1 MAKAFFRSEEMEL
14 CQLLLHTENAFDC
27 VMELG
32 HHGGLQFNNV
42 YDEDRQMNGMY
53 TKKVTLCSEL
63 LRIADNLQHQMAEL
77 QIKVYFYPDVD
88 WENRL
93 IERDLKEYG
102 ERLRRL
108 HVETT
113 AVMEHYNALDR
124 RRYWMLEH
132 RFAIGKADK
141 FFASDMGSELLY
153 SESTLLT
160 LIKDAAED
168 SPAHRQLNYIIG
180 SIRADKFE
188 SFELLCY
195 RLFGFN
201 LVVRFA
207 EMPMP
212 MMDFHGHRSEKV
224 RKFSLLLL
232 TNSTMIWP
240 KVNKLCHAYHVT
252 IYECPESTTL
262 RMAKVQ
268 ELSEEIEN
276 LERILYES
284 QRIRVQILE
293 VTARDLYLVRVNLT
307 KAVRVYD
314 LLNRLRP
321 VGGLERQKYLQAE
334 CFVPVSDLEGVRTAL
349 KKGTRIKAGADK
361 PEQQQQQEE
370 ENQQQEQDQQ
380 QEELVSDADNEP
392 SMLGPARQS
401 TDEQSLPPLLLK
413 KNRHSSHIPP
423 TFFRLN
429 KFTQGFQNLIDS
441 YGISD
446 YREINPAP
454 YTIITF
460 PFLFSVMFGDFGHG
474 ILVTL
479 FALLL
484 IWKEKSIAAGQR
496 AAKEENEILNIL
508 FAGRY
513 IVLLMGLFSIYMGL
527 IYNDALSKSLNIF
540 GSSWSCRYNASTLD
554 HMTGQLNLDPSN
566 RYFYSGNPYPFGV
579 DPVWKVCGEDSITT
593 FNSLKMKLAIIL
605 GIAQMMFGLS
615 LSAVNCVILKR
626 KADLLLVVVPQF
638 VFMICLFCY
647 LVFLIF
653 LKWLL
658 YGGLK
663 STPFNS
669 ACAPSVLITFIDMM
683 LMKNT
688 ELDDVQCNS
697 EMFKGE
703 RLLEY
708 ILVFVAFLAVPVLL
722 AGKPI
727 YLQRRQK
734 KLKKQ
739 RQERDI
745 QELKQNGREILK
757 EMRSAQR
764 YSIDSQEDTVNEKR
778 DSKPKA
784 HSADHAEEFDLSEI
798 WIHSGIH
805 TIETVLGSV
814 SHTASYLRLWALSL
828 AHDQLS
834 HVLWH
839 MVLAKGLK
847 TDAPIYMAVPMLAF
861 SFLAWSVLTVAILV
875 GMEGLSAFLHTLR
888 LHWVEFQSK
897 FYSGSGEPFR
907 PFKFAPSS
915 QRT

>member
-27 VMELG
+27 LMELG

-42 YDEDRQMNGMY
+42 YDEDCQLNGLY
-53 TKKVTLCSEL
+53 TKKVSLCNEL
-63 LRIADNLQHQMAEL
+63 IRITTSLQQQMVEL

-88 WENRL
+88 LEHRL
-93 IERDLKEYG
+93 RERDLKEYG

-108 HVETT
+108 HVETS
-113 AVMEHYNALDR
+113 AVMEHYQALDR
-124 RRYWMLEH
+124 RRYRMIEH
-132 RFAIGKADK
+132 RYAINKADK
-141 FFASDMGSELLY
+141 YFASDQGSELLY
-153 SESTLLT
+153 TESTLMS
-160 LIKDAAED
+160 LIKDATDEG
-168 SPAHRQLNYIIG
+168 PAHRQLNYMIG

-207 EMPMP
+207 EIPTLMV
-212 MMDFHGHRSEKV
+212 DYYGHRMEKV

-232 TNSTMIWP
+232 TNSTLIWP
-240 KVNKLCHAYHVT
+240 KVTRLCHAYHVT
-252 IYECPESTTL
+252 IYECPETSTL
-262 RMAKVQ
+262 RMAKVD
-268 ELSEEIEN
+268 ELSSEITS
-276 LERILYES
+276 LERILEES
-284 QRIRVQILE
+284 QRIRIQILE
-293 VTARDLYLVRVNLT
+293 VTARDLYLLRVNLS
-307 KAVRVYD
+307 KAVMVYD

-321 VGGLERQKYLQAE
+321 VGGLQHHKYLQAE
-334 CFVPVSDLEGVRTAL
+334 CFVPVSELEDVRGAL
-349 KKGTRIKAGADK
+349 TKGTRMKGGADR
-361 PEQQQQQEE
+361 QEE
-370 ENQQQEQDQQ
+370 EQLEQELDPDDEPKLSPPKQGT
-380 QEELVSDADNEP
+380 EEESHAPV
-392 SMLGPARQS
+392 
-401 TDEQSLPPLLLK
+401 LLK
-413 KNRHSSHIPP
+413 KNRQSSHIPP
-423 TFFRLN
+423 TYFRLN

-460 PFLFSVMFGDFGHG
+460 PFLFAVMFGDFGHG

-484 IWKEKSIAAGQR
+484 IWKEKNIAESQQ

-527 IYNDALSKSLNIF
+527 IYNDALSKSLNLF
-540 GSSWSCRYNASTLD
+540 GSSWSCRYNSSTLD
-554 HMTGQLNLDPSN
+554 HMSGQLNLDPSDGN
-566 RYFYSGNPYPFGV
+566 FFSGDPYPFGV

-615 LSAVNCVILKR
+615 LSAVNCLILDR
-626 KADLLLVVVPQF
+626 RADLFLVVVPQF
-638 VFMICLFCY
+638 IFMICLFCY

-663 STPFNS
+663 SAPYNT

-688 ELDDVQCNS
+688 QLDDPQCKN

-708 ILVFVAFLAVPVLL
+708 VLVCVAFLAVPVLL

-734 KLKKQ
+734 KLKKE
-739 RQERDI
+739 RQERDMS
-745 QELKQNGREILK
+745 ELKQDGRETLN
-757 EMRSAQR
+757 EMRSSRR
-764 YSIDSQEDTVNEKR
+764 YSFDSQEDVVNER
-778 DSKPKA
+778 RASKTDHPR
-784 HSADHAEEFDLSEI
+784 ADHAEEFDLSEI

-839 MVLAKGLK
+839 MVLSKGLK
-847 TDAPIYMAVPMLAF
+847 SSSPLYVSVPMLAC
-861 SFLAWSVLTVAILV
+861 SFLFWAVLTVAILV

-907 PFKFAPSS
+907 PFKFAASS

>member
-1 MAKAFFRSEEMEL
+1 MAKAFFRSEEIEL

-27 VMELG
+27 LMELG

-42 YDEDRQMNGMY
+42 YDEDRQLNGLY
-53 TKKVTLCSEL
+53 AKKVSLCQEL
-63 LRIADNLQHQMAEL
+63 LRIADSLQQQML
-77 QIKVYFYPDVD
+77 QLDIRVYFYPDVD

-93 IERDLKEYG
+93 LERDLKEYG

-108 HVETT
+108 HVETS
-113 AVMEHYNALDR
+113 AVVEHYNALER
-124 RRYWMLEH
+124 RQCRMDEH
-132 RFAIGKADK
+132 RFALQKADK
-141 FFASDMGSELLY
+141 YFASDMGSELLY
-153 SESTLLT
+153 SESTLIT
-160 LIKDAAED
+160 LIKDAAEE
-168 SPAHRQLNYIIG
+168 SPVHRQLNYIIG
-180 SIRADKFE
+180 TIRADKFE

-207 EMPMP
+207 ELPLP
-212 MMDFHGHRSEKV
+212 MMDFHAHKTEKV

-240 KVNKLCHAYHVT
+240 KVNKLCHAYHVS
-252 IYECPESTTL
+252 IYECPETARQ
-262 RMAKVQ
+262 RMALVE
-268 ELSEEIEN
+268 ELSAEIEHV
-276 LERILYES
+276 ERILQES
-284 QRIRVQILE
+284 EHIHIQILE
-293 VTARDLYLVRVNLT
+293 VTAQDLYLLRVNLS
-307 KAVRVYD
+307 KALRVYD

-321 VGGLERQKYLQAE
+321 VGGLEHQKYLQAE
-334 CFVPVSDLEGVRTAL
+334 CFVPVSELEGVRGAL
-349 KKGTRIKAGADK
+349 KKGTRIKGGADRREQGQQTEKQQKK
-361 PEQQQQQEE
+361 PSEQA
-370 ENQQQEQDQQ
+370 
-380 QEELVSDADNEP
+380 DADADADDDDDEP
-392 SMLGPARQS
+392 HLEPPRQR
-401 TDEQSLPPLLLK
+401 TDEQSLPPLLLR
-413 KNRHSSHIPP
+413 KNRQSSHIPP
-423 TFFRLN
+423 TYFRLN

-446 YREINPAP
+446 YRELNPAP

-460 PFLFSVMFGDFGHG
+460 PFLFAVMFGDFGHG
-474 ILVTL
+474 ILVSL

-484 IWKEKSIAAGQR
+484 IWKENKIAASQR

-527 IYNDALSKSLNIF
+527 IYNDVLSKSFNIF

-554 HMTGQLNLDPSN
+554 HMSGQLNLDPSST
-566 RYFYSGNPYPFGV
+566 YFYSGNPYPLGV
-579 DPVWKVCGEDSITT
+579 DPVWKVSGEDSITT
-593 FNSLKMKLAIIL
+593 FNSLKMKMAIIL

-615 LSAVNCVILKR
+615 LSAANCILLKR
-626 KADLLLVVVPQF
+626 NADLLLVVVPQF

-663 STPFNS
+663 SSPYNT

-688 ELDDVQCNS
+688 ELDDDQCEK
-697 EMFKGE
+697 EMFNGE
-703 RLLEY
+703 RKLEY
-708 ILVFVAFLAVPVLL
+708 ILVFVAFLAVPVMLV
-722 AGKPI
+722 GKPI
-727 YLQRRQK
+727 YLQRKQK
-734 KLKKQ
+734 KLKRERQQ
-739 RQERDI
+739 RDLR
-745 QELKQNGREILK
+745 ELKQRGRETLK

-764 YSIDSQEDTVNEKR
+764 YSIESQEDAVNER
-778 DSKPKA
+778 RSFKPKT

-839 MVLAKGLK
+839 MVLSKGLK
-847 TDAPIYMAVPMLAF
+847 TNAPLVVSVPVLAC
-861 SFLAWSVLTVAILV
+861 SFLAWAVLTVAILV

-897 FYSGSGEPFR
+897 FYSGAGEPFR
-907 PFKFAPSS
+907 PFKFEPSS
-915 QRT
+915 QRS